1 MSLRS
6 SSILILLTLSTL
18 LVGCSLGRMKSGS
31 GSSSSSPSA
40 ANRNSGSAT
49 SSNDNPSRVTS
60 SFSPSNDARR
70 DLIDAL
76 RRLNTSYPYRL
87 TETSTATAN
96 GQTLPESTRV
106 VEFAAANRS
115 HMKWTGGPAGNIEAI
130 SIGDK
135 HYWFSGGK
143 WTEGTMPSSIGN
155 RGEDFANK
163 LAEMVK
169 EVKYVG
175 PETLNGRSCFAYTG
189 SFETVM
195 AGQKWSGNAKVWI
208 GAKDGLVHQSDS
220 DFNVST
226 YGGKSHTVYEYNVS
240 FKIEPPI

>member
-1 MSLRS
+1 MSLRPR
-6 SSILILLTLSTL
+6 SILILLTLSAL
-18 LVGCSLGRMKSGS
+18 LVGCSLGRMKNGS
-31 GSSSSSPSA
+31 GSSAPSSSPAGSSA
-40 ANRNSGSAT
+40 S
-49 SSNDNPSRVTS
+49 SSNENPSRGIT
-60 SFSPSNDARR
+60 SFSPSSDARK
-70 DLIDAL
+70 DVIDAL

-87 TETSTATAN
+87 TETATATAN
-96 GQTLPESTRV
+96 GQTIPESTRV

-143 WTEGTMPSSIGN
+143 WTEGTIPSSLGY

-175 PETLNGRSCFAYTG
+175 PETVNGISCFAYTG
-189 SFETVM
+189 TFETVM
-195 AGQKWSGNAKVWI
+195 AGQKWAGTAKVWI
-208 GAKDGLVHQSDS
+208 GAQDGLIHQSDS
-220 DFNVST
+220 DYHVSSV
-226 YGGKSHTVYEYNVS
+226 YSGKSHTVYEYNVS
-240 FKIEPPI
+240 VKIVPPI